1 MEVTDVALK
10 VEVGNNSDI
19 IVSFPYSEELVNKM
33 RLIPGARW
41 SKEERVW
48 KFSHRSEAINVFKQ
62 VFEEDELIIAEK
74 LKRYFVKRPADNV
87 KNNWINESE
96 NLLKEQLKLK
106 GYSSKTVKS
115 YLGHIRRL
123 IEYQGK
129 DLKDLTNIEI
139 KAYLLF
145 LIDDCNHSHSYVNQ
159 AISAINFYYR
169 NVYRNDEALQF
180 VSRPKKVKQ
189 LPSVLNQSEVMKIL
203 NAVSNEK
210 HKAILYLV
218 YSSGLRVGEVVRLKV
233 KDIDS
238 ERMLIHVRQGKGKKD
253 RYTLLSNVAL
263 THLRVYVRKYNP
275 TIWLFPSWNNESHL
289 NERSVQKIFERAKNK
304 SGILKTVSVHSLRH
318 SFATH
323 LLEGGTDLRYIQELL
338 GHSTPKTT
346 EIYTH
351 VSEKD
356 VGRIQSPLDR
366 LMNREN

>member
-1 MEVTDVALK
+1 MAVK
-10 VEVGNNSDI
+10 VDVGNKKDI
-19 IVSFPYSEELVNKM
+19 IVSFPYSDELVNKM

-41 SKEERVW
+41 NREERVW
-48 KFSHRSEAINVFKQ
+48 KFPHNDEPLKAFKQ
-62 VFEEDELIIAEK
+62 VFEEEELIIADK
-74 LKRYFVKRPADNV
+74 LMRYFVKRPPDNIL
-87 KNNWINESE
+87 NSWINESE

-123 IEYQGK
+123 IEFQGK
-129 DLKDLTNIEI
+129 ELKDLTSGEI
-139 KAYLLF
+139 KIYLLY

-169 NVYRNDEALQF
+169 NVYRNEEAIQF
-180 VSRPKKVKQ
+180 VSRPKKVKK

-203 NAVSNEK
+203 NSVTNEK

-238 ERMLIHVRQGKGKKD
+238 ERMLIHVRQAKGKKD
-253 RYTLLSNVAL
+253 RYTVLSNVAL

-275 TIWLFPSWNNESHL
+275 TFWLFPSWNNQSHL
-289 NERSVQKIFERAKNK
+289 NERSVQKIFERAKDK
-304 SGILKTVSVHSLRH
+304 AGILKTASVHTLRH

-323 LLEGGTDLRYIQELL
+323 LLENGTDLRYIQELL

-351 VSEKD
+351 VSERD

-366 LMNREN
+366 LMSRDK